1 MAIYLVTGG
10 AGFIGS
16 HIAEA
21 LVKRGD
27 QVRVLD
33 NLSTGKMENL
43 AGIAGKF
50 EFIEGDIRDLE
61 TCRRAVEGVSAVFH
75 EAALASVA
83 RSVEDPLLANAINV
97 TGTLNLLVAARAA
110 GVGSFVLA
118 SSSAVYGDDPTM
130 PKVEGR
136 EGRPLSPYG
145 ASKLFDEK
153 YAQTFHILHGMN
165 TVSLRYFNVF
175 GPRQD
180 PFSEYSA
187 VIPLFVTK
195 ILLGERPTIFG
206 DGEQSRDFIYVEDV
220 VRANLAAAGSTAA
233 AGEAFNVACGTG
245 TTVNGLLA
253 AVNAVLGTRVE
264 ARYAAPRPGDI
275 LHSTADISKA
285 RRLTGFAP
293 GRSFMDGLRATVDW
307 YKKRS

>member
-1 MAIYLVTGG
+1 MARYLVTGG

-27 QVRVLD
+27 QVRVRD

-43 AGIAGKF
+43 AGIAGGF
-50 EFIEGDIRDLE
+50 EFVEGDIRDLE
-61 TCRRAVEGVSAVFH
+61 TCRQAVDGVHAVFH

-83 RSVEDPLLANAINV
+83 RSVEDPLLANAVNV

-110 GVGSFVLA
+110 GVRSFVLA
-118 SSSAVYGDDPTM
+118 SSSAVYGDDPAM

-136 EGRPLSPYG
+136 EGRPVSPYG
-145 ASKLFDEK
+145 ANKLFDEK
-153 YAQTFHILHGMN
+153 YAQTFHILHGLN

-180 PFSEYSA
+180 PYSEYSA

-195 ILLGERPTIFG
+195 VLRGERPTIFG
-206 DGEQSRDFIYVEDV
+206 DGEQSRDFVFVEDV
-220 VRANLAAAGSTAA
+220 VRANLLAAGSEKA
-233 AGEAFNVACGTG
+233 AGEAMNIACGVG

-253 AVNAVLGTRVE
+253 AVNEVLGTKVE
-264 ARYAAPRPGDI
+264 ARYAPPRPGDI
-275 LHSTADISKA
+275 RHSTADIAKA

-293 GRSFMDGLRATVDW
+293 GRSFLEGLRATIDW